1 MRSKVLV
8 RPPALP
14 DCEAREDDD
23 DEGAVDDDAPEALEA
38 EFDPDG
44 VEASSLNPSHERKF
58 FSAISGPSIFVLRSE
73 RFLESLGRAML
84 GNHVLQKP

>member
-8 RPPALP
+8 PLIALP
-14 DCEAREDDD
+14 DCDAREEDD
-23 DEGAVDDDAPEALEA
+23 DEGVEEVVALGVLEA
-38 EFDPDG
+38 EFNPDG
-44 VEASSLNPSHERKF
+44 DEASSLNPSHERKF